1 VHDGVTVGGY
11 AATVNTATLTTQ
23 ITSVNANI
31 TIANVGMKGYVD
43 QGNSIQAAAITSSNI
58 GMRGYVDATIA
69 ANIANIAVASTYS
82 NVNVRTYLGAF
93 DGNIIPSANTIY
105 SLGSVTNQWRDLFVS
120 NNTIYVGG
128 VPLGIDATGNL
139 TVNGNV
145 IPTIS
150 YVNTVVANVTVDLS
164 SYALN
169 ANVTA
174 ANVGLKGYVDQA
186 NSIQSSVISSANIAI
201 KGYID
206 QQITDL
212 IGGAPSILDTL
223 NEIAASI
230 NDDANVYTSLIN
242 SIATAN
248 TALKGYVDQANT
260 IQSSQLTSANL
271 GVIGYIDLANTIQ
284 SAQVNAANLAI
295 TAANV
300 GMKGYV
306 DSQSFYSNVKVETYL
321 PTYDGNI
328 AANISKAGYTWTF
341 GTDAVLTLPSGATIL
356 ESGYGSAG
364 AIRLK
369 PNGGTSTQYLEIAP
383 TAVDGNHVHLMAGSG
398 TELFLGDDNHYVKLA
413 NTGGV
418 VINSNDGAGNTAQWT
433 FGKTG
438 TTQFPNSLILAP
450 VSQSITMQSDQ
461 YSQLMWENANLTV
474 APNMAVNSNFYV
486 AQNSATL
493 DIGYLDGNS
502 SPQFKSWYW
511 SVDGNLKLPSGGYIL
526 NSDDSIYGGSSYSNV
541 QVATYLQSG
550 NIANVSV
557 AGNVTATYFVGNGAL
572 LTGIV
577 GGASNYGNV
586 DVRNFLKTGD
596 GASRLIQGYYANI
609 DLGATARLFSFG
621 ATAKSYFGHDGQ
633 LGNASINWVR
643 ADNGDVRISTNNA
656 AYNWIFDNTG
666 NLTLPG
672 ATAGETIATSGGY
685 ITVGNLLIG
694 QGGSLFNSN
703 NDSWALY
710 GNRSDAGTSITIPS
724 NDSAG
729 NGQPIR
735 IDNQI
740 SNVEIVS
747 GNNTWAFSTDG
758 NLTLPGNVAA
768 INYANGVSI
777 LTGLGG
783 SGTNYSNVNVQAYTE
798 TMGFKNYSNVNVA
811 AYLSTATINTT
822 GNITA
827 AYLVGNISITG
838 NVTGT
843 SSNVTL
849 QAGAYTSV
857 FDNQG
862 NVTVPRLFTAGNI
875 QTAGYFVGN
884 GAFLT
889 GIVAGSS
896 YSNVQVATY
905 LPTYSGV
912 VGASNVFVSGN
923 VTAQYFLGN
932 GALLTGIASSYSNVQ
947 VATYLPTYTGN
958 VANVRL
964 GTSGILTFSD
974 GTQQTT
980 AAFGG
985 GGNYGNANV
994 AAFLPTYTG
1003 TTGITQIGT
1012 LATLSVSGNA
1022 TVGNLVGTEANTRII
1037 ANVYTTTF
1045 DIYGNVSFPGNITT
1059 SSSGYFVGNALG
1071 TTAAYT
1077 GNVTVGGNL
1086 TIIGTK
1092 SNVPVKT
1099 GGFVAQNTAVS
1110 IDSITAQ
1117 WLNTG
1122 GPSANQLQLAALNG
1136 NVSILYTYTFQDGT
1150 GGSTTGGSSSTTLAN
1165 LSFGWTSIGNPS
1177 GVAGDMYN
1185 VLVSLPGTNAYRITA
1200 MTGSGYSDN
1209 VLTVERLI

>member
-1 VHDGVTVGGY
+1 
-11 AATVNTATLTTQ
+11 
-23 ITSVNANI
+23 
-31 TIANVGMKGYVD
+31 
-43 QGNSIQAAAITSSNI
+43 
-58 GMRGYVDATIA
+58 
-69 ANIANIAVASTYS
+69 
-82 NVNVRTYLGAF
+82 
-93 DGNIIPSANTIY
+93 
-105 SLGSVTNQWRDLFVS
+105 
-120 NNTIYVGG
+120 
-128 VPLGIDATGNL
+128 
-139 TVNGNV
+139 
-145 IPTIS
+145 
-150 YVNTVVANVTVDLS
+150 
-164 SYALN
+164 
-169 ANVTA
+169 
-174 ANVGLKGYVDQA
+174 
-186 NSIQSSVISSANIAI
+186 
-201 KGYID
+201 
-206 QQITDL
+206 
-212 IGGAPSILDTL
+212 
-223 NEIAASI
+223 
-230 NDDANVYTSLIN
+230 
-242 SIATAN
+242 
-248 TALKGYVDQANT
+248 
-260 IQSSQLTSANL
+260 
-271 GVIGYIDLANTIQ
+271 
-284 SAQVNAANLAI
+284 
-295 TAANV
+295 
-300 GMKGYV
+300 
-306 DSQSFYSNVKVETYL
+306 
-321 PTYDGNI
+321 
-328 AANISKAGYTWTF
+328 
-341 GTDAVLTLPSGATIL
+341 
-356 ESGYGSAG
+356 
-364 AIRLK
+364 
-369 PNGGTSTQYLEIAP
+369 
-383 TAVDGNHVHLMAGSG
+383 
-398 TELFLGDDNHYVKLA
+398 
-413 NTGGV
+413 
-418 VINSNDGAGNTAQWT
+418 
-433 FGKTG
+433 
-438 TTQFPNSLILAP
+438 
-450 VSQSITMQSDQ
+450 MQSDQ
-461 YSQLMWENANLTV
+461 YSQLMWQNANVTV
-474 APNMAVNSNFYV
+474 APNMATYSNFYV
-486 AQNSATL
+486 AQNNATL

-694 QGGSLFNSN
+694 QGGSLFNFN

-729 NGQPIR
+729 SGQPIR

-747 GNNTWAFSTDG
+747 GNNTWTFSTDG

-768 INYANGVSI
+768 INYANGVSV
-777 LTGLGG
+777 LSGLGG
-783 SGTNYSNVNVQAYTE
+783 SGTNYSNVNVKAYTE
-798 TMGFKNYSNVNVA
+798 TMGFQNYSNVNVA

-827 AYLVGNISITG
+827 AYISGNISITG

-875 QTAGYFVGN
+875 QTA
-884 GAFLT
+884 
-889 GIVAGSS
+889 
-896 YSNVQVATY
+896 
-905 LPTYSGV
+905 
-912 VGASNVFVSGN
+912 
-923 VTAQYFLGN
+923 
-932 GALLTGIASSYSNVQ
+932 
-947 VATYLPTYTGN
+947 
-958 VANVRL
+958 
-964 GTSGILTFSD
+964 
-974 GTQQTT
+974 
-980 AAFGG
+980 
-985 GGNYGNANV
+985 
-994 AAFLPTYTG
+994 
-1003 TTGITQIGT
+1003 
-1012 LATLSVSGNA
+1012 
-1022 TVGNLVGTEANTRII
+1022 
-1037 ANVYTTTF
+1037 
-1045 DIYGNVSFPGNITT
+1045 
-1059 SSSGYFVGNALG
+1059 GYFVGNALG